1 MYFLCS
7 STRKKN
13 EKKNLL
19 KKCSIN
25 GFWLLPNYIVKKKI
39 VLQPCNCIARE
50 RARKIV
56 LQLYCK
62 IRECSGL
69 NCISIGK
76 IILQLKRLGG
86 LELYCNIEVCRKKNC
101 IAIHLCV
108 L

>member
-56 LQLYCK
+56 LQDK
-62 IRECSGL
+62 GV
-69 NCISIGK
+69 
-76 IILQLKRLGG
+76 QWA
-86 LELYCNIEVCRKKNC
+86 ELYFNRENY
-101 IAIHLCV
+101 IAT
-108 L
+108 